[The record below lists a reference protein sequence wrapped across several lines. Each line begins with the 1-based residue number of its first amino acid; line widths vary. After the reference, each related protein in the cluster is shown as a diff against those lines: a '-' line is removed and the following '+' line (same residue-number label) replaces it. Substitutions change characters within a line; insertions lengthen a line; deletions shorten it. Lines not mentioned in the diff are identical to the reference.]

1 MSGPTLAPSGAL
13 TGALLVEQA
22 GGQVAKKLGEEL
34 MALLR
39 QTRPENKKA
48 KKAVSAAKKKEAE
61 AEAAAASVSGAK
73 EGESVKA

>member
-1 MSGPTLAPSGAL
+1 MSGPALAPSGAL

-22 GGQVAKKLGEEL
+22 GGQVAEKLGEEL

-39 QTRPENKKA
+39 QTRPENKKKA
-48 KKAVSAAKKKEAE
+48 KKAVSAAKKKE